1 MLFRGICTILKHY
14 CNIKLALFIQLRKEI
29 FCFSELTSEIM
40 FVWILLNFYWKQAI
54 KSLLQLAAEF
64 NVKLQFLGQRFQFNV
79 WCVLQTSL
87 VRTKLWLYKMLEQF
101 VHQSCFEST
110 STVPDFISQF
120 QKTFKVQL
128 NMNVFCCFLSLIKIK
143 LSLLVTKIKVKNSQ

>member
-14 CNIKLALFIQLRKEI
+14 CSIKLALFIQLRKEI

-40 FVWILLNFYWKQAI
+40 FVWILLNLYWKQAI
-54 KSLLQLAAEF
+54 KPLLRLSAEF
-64 NVKLQFLGQRFQFNV
+64 NNVKLQFLGQRFQFNV
-79 WCVLQTSL
+79 WCVLQPSL
-87 VRTKLWLYKMLEQF
+87 VRTKLWLYRMLEQF

-120 QKTFKVQL
+120 QKTFK
-128 NMNVFCCFLSLIKIK
+128 STIKH
-143 LSLLVTKIKVKNSQ
+143 

>member
-1 MLFRGICTILKHY
+1 MLFWGICTTLKHY

-40 FVWILLNFYWKQAI
+40 FVWILLNFHWKQAI
-54 KSLLQLAAEF
+54 KSLLQLAAV

-79 WCVLQTSL
+79 WCVLPTSL

-120 QKTFKVQL
+120 QKTFKVQW
-128 NMNVFCCFLSLIKIK
+128 NMNVFFFFKIK
-143 LSLLVTKIKVKNSQ
+143 LSLLVTKIKVKEQPVND

>member
-1 MLFRGICTILKHY
+1 MLFWGICTTLKHY

-40 FVWILLNFYWKQAI
+40 FVWILLNFHWKQAI
-54 KSLLQLAAEF
+54 KSLLQLAAV

-79 WCVLQTSL
+79 WCVLPTSL

-120 QKTFKVQL
+120 QKTFKVQW
-128 NMNVFCCFLSLIKIK
+128 NMNVFFFIKIK
-143 LSLLVTKIKVKNSQ
+143 LSLLVTKIKVKEQPVND